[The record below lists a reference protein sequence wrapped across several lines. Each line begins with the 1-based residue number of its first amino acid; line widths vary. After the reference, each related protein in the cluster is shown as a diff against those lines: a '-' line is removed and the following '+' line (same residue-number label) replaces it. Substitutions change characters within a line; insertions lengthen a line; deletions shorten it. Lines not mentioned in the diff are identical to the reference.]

1 MTGGPSRIAQRSS
14 VRQRTVRPWTP
25 AQSISRS
32 GRVPARSA
40 AVSCTRPP
48 RAGPR
53 SVDAFSSLAYGPPMR
68 PSAVVFAR
76 SWSCASKKEATVTA
90 MRSIA
95 ITVRRNDPSVICC
108 GTSQF
113 NAETVSRP

>member
-1 MTGGPSRIAQRSS
+1 
-14 VRQRTVRPWTP
+14 
-25 AQSISRS
+25 
-32 GRVPARSA
+32 
-40 AVSCTRPP
+40 
-48 RAGPR
+48 
-53 SVDAFSSLAYGPPMR
+53 MR

-76 SWSCASKKEATVTA
+76 SWSCASKYEATVIA

-95 ITVRRNDPSVICC
+95 ITVRRNDPSVIGC